1 MSTRKTQALQTLDDE
16 IEAIE
21 LAELEP
27 EEVDEVVERVIAGHS
42 AEAREMRRTRKEV
55 RYLLYR
61 LRTEAEGK
69 GAAASDPGF
78 RAAFEGQ
85 PLFKGWRFFA
95 SLWDVAL
102 SDPMRVV
109 SRDNSEQA
117 EWDAVV
123 AAKYPQL
130 TPEGGIHYP
139 DITVRERVEAEAARR
154 SEEG

>member
-1 MSTRKTQALQTLDDE
+1 MSTRKALRTLDDE
-16 IEAIE
+16 IDALE

-27 EEVDEVVERVIAGHS
+27 DEVDEVAARVISGHS
-42 AEAREMRRTRKEV
+42 AEARAMRRDRKQI
-55 RYLLYR
+55 RYQLYR

-69 GAAASDPGF
+69 GAAASEPEF
-78 RAAFEGQ
+78 RDHFEAQ
-85 PLFKGWRFFA
+85 PLFKGWRFFGQ
-95 SLWDVAL
+95 LWDVAL
-102 SDPMRVV
+102 DDGMRVV

-123 AAKYPQL
+123 AAKFPQL

-154 SEEG
+154 SEEE